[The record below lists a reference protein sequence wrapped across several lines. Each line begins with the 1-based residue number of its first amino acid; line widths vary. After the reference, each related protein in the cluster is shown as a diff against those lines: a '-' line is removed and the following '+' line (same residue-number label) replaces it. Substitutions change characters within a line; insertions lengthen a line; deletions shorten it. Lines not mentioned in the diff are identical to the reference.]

1 MSCHLFAVF
10 SLVPA
15 VRIFT
20 KYQFITIAFLLFAV
34 FPSPLVPELKF
45 HYQRSYLA
53 TLKSPKSN
61 RHVALVFG
69 KGIKNYRS

>member
-1 MSCHLFAVF
+1 MSFHLSAVF

-15 VRIFT
+15 VRIFR
-20 KYQFITIAFLLFAV
+20 KYQFITIAFVLFTV
-34 FPSPLVPELKF
+34 FPSPLVSELKF

-61 RHVALVFG
+61 RHVTLVVG